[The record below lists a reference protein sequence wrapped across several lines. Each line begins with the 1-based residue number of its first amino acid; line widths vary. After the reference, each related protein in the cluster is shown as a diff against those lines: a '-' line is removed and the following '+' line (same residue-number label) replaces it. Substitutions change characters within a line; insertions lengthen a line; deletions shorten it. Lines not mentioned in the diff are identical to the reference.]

1 MGGNV
6 LSTFEPIFKPE
17 VLEVAGE
24 KFLYYDITA
33 LEKMGFGNV
42 SQLPYAIKVL
52 LEAAIRNYDAYATTK
67 EHVMQLS
74 KWSEGYGKG
83 LEVPFQPA
91 RIVLQDFTGVPVV
104 VDLAAMRSAVDRVG
118 KDPTLVNPLIPVD
131 LVIDH
136 SVMVDYFGSDDAME
150 KNTELEFERNNE
162 RYKFLKWAQKSFKN
176 FKAIPPA
183 TGIIHQINLEYLST
197 GVFRKETEAGTV
209 VYPDSLVGTDSH
221 TTMINGLGIVGWG
234 VGGIEAEACM
244 LGQPLFFVTP
254 EVVGFKLTG
263 KLPEGVNATDLA
275 LTVTELLRKHK
286 VVDKFVEYF
295 GEGVHHMSLAD
306 RATVANMSPEYGAT
320 MGYFPVD
327 DETMNYLLTTG
338 RDEKLVELCRA
349 YYKAQGM
356 YSVPGEAQK
365 TYTTTLELDLSTI
378 QPSLAGPKRPQDR
391 VALKVMKE
399 TFEKALR
406 APVAD
411 RGYGL
416 DEAAANQSV
425 TIDWEDGT
433 SETLKTGAV
442 AIASITSC
450 TNTSNPSVMLGAG
463 LVAQK
468 AVAKGLKKPNYVK
481 TSLTPGSRVVT
492 EYLKAGNVMSDLE
505 KLGFHVTGYGC
516 GTCIGNSGPLPAP
529 VAKAV
534 EDHDMTVAAV
544 VSANRN
550 FEGRVHAQI
559 KANYL
564 ASPMLVVVYA
574 LAGRVDIDFEK
585 EPVGFNDKNEPV
597 FLSEIWPTN
606 AEVQALVDRAVT
618 SEMFRTQYA
627 KVYSANKQWDAIEF
641 EEKALYNWDD
651 QSTYV
656 LEPPYFTGMTQDP
669 EDIHPIENATVLG
682 VFGDSIT
689 TDHLS
694 PAGNIALNSPAG
706 QYLVSHGVE
715 KADFNSYGARR
726 GNHEVMM
733 RGTLANIRI
742 RNVLA
747 KGKEGGYTTC
757 FLNDAIMPIYDA
769 AMLYQA
775 AGKNLIILAGKE
787 YGTGSSRDWAAK
799 GVHLLGVKA
808 VIAESYERIHRSN
821 LIGMGVLPL
830 QYVEGETRESLGL
843 SGEETYTITGLSNDI
858 KPRQLI
864 DVIALLKDG
873 SVKNFKVQ
881 LRIDS
886 IVELDYYR
894 NGGILQKVLRDM
906 TK

>member
-1 MGGNV
+1 M
-6 LSTFEPIFKPE
+6 STFEPILKPE

-74 KWSEGYGKG
+74 KWAEGYGKG

-136 SVMVDYFGSDDAME
+136 SVMVDYFGSGDAME

-197 GVFRKETEAGTV
+197 GVFKKEIEAGTL

-275 LTVTELLRKHK
+275 LTVTELLREHK

-327 DETMNYLLTTG
+327 DETMKYLLTTG

-378 QPSLAGPKRPQDR
+378 KPSLAGPKRPQDR
-391 VALKVMKE
+391 VPLKVMKE

-416 DEAAANQSV
+416 DEVAANKEV
-425 TIDWEDGT
+425 AIAWEDGT
-433 SETLKTGAV
+433 TETLKTGAV

-492 EYLKAGNVMSDLE
+492 VYLKAGNVMSDLE

-606 AEVQALVDRAVT
+606 AEVQALVDSAVT

-669 EDIHPIENATVLG
+669 EDIYPIENATVLG

-694 PAGNIALNSPAG
+694 PAGNIAQNSPAG
-706 QYLVSHGVE
+706 QYLVSHGVV

-757 FLNDAIMPIYDA
+757 FLNDEIMPIYDA

-775 AGKNLIILAGKE
+775 AGKNLI
-787 YGTGSSRDWAAK
+787 
-799 GVHLLGVKA
+799 
-808 VIAESYERIHRSN
+808 
-821 LIGMGVLPL
+821 
-830 QYVEGETRESLGL
+830 
-843 SGEETYTITGLSNDI
+843 
-858 KPRQLI
+858 
-864 DVIALLKDG
+864 
-873 SVKNFKVQ
+873 
-881 LRIDS
+881 
-886 IVELDYYR
+886 
-894 NGGILQKVLRDM
+894 
-906 TK
+906 